1 MIEEKTSLSSEE
13 IKKLLEKNIELSE
26 QILVLTTKT
35 RRYIFWQ
42 QVYDAFKF
50 LVIIVPLVIGIFY
63 LPPLL
68 KNAFSQ
74 YSSLM
79 SGGNETQSLEQVS
92 SQLLKKK

>member
-1 MIEEKTSLSSEE
+1 MIDEQNLTNEE

-79 SGGNETQSLEQVS
+79 SGSGEAQSLEQVS